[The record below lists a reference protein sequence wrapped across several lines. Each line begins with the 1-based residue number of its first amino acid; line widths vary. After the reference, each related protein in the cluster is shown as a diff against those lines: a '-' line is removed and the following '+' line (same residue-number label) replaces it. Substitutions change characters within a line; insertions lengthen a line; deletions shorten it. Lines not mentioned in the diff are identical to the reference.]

1 MSYYRG
7 LVKALAGIMLLIVIG
22 TIGYQIVEGW
32 SLLDSFYMTVIT
44 LTTIGFAE
52 VHPMTVAGRLFT
64 VTIIFLG
71 LGMVGYAVVTGTRF
85 VVEGE
90 INKFIT
96 RRRHMRAI
104 HRIRDHFIVCGFGR
118 MGSFICH
125 ELQERALPFVVVEQ
139 NPETQQRILEL
150 GYLMAPGDATEE
162 ETLITAGI
170 ESARGL
176 VAVLDR
182 DADNVYV
189 VLTARELNSGL
200 EIIARAAEESAHKKL
215 LRAGAS
221 RVISPYQI
229 GGMRMLMSILKPT
242 VTSFLEVVMDH
253 RQLNIE
259 LEEVQLGERSGYDGK
274 KLAETDIRKSLNLI
288 VIAVKKRDGTMV
300 FNPGPDTVLNSH
312 DTLIAM
318 GQKEKLAEF
327 RKEARVENQV

>member
-1 MSYYRG
+1 
-7 LVKALAGIMLLIVIG
+7 V
-22 TIGYQIVEGW
+22 
-32 SLLDSFYMTVIT
+32 
-44 LTTIGFAE
+44 
-52 VHPMTVAGRLFT
+52 
-64 VTIIFLG
+64 
-71 LGMVGYAVVTGTRF
+71 GMVGYALVTGTRF

-90 INKFIT
+90 MNKIIT

-125 ELQERALPFVVVEQ
+125 ELHERGLPFVVVEQ
-139 NPETQQRILEL
+139 DPETQQKIIDL

-162 ETLITAGI
+162 EILLNAGI
-170 ESARGL
+170 ENARGL

-182 DADNVYV
+182 DADNVYA
-189 VLTARELNSGL
+189 VLTAREVNSSL
-200 EIIARAAEESAHKKL
+200 EIIARAADESAHKKL

-229 GGMRMLMSILKPT
+229 GGMRMLMSILQPT

-253 RQLNIE
+253 RQLNIGI
-259 LEEVQLGERSGYDGK
+259 EEVRLGEHSAYDGK

-288 VIAVKKRDGTMV
+288 VIAVRRVDGTMV
-300 FNPGPDTVLNSH
+300 FNPGSETVLNSH

-318 GQKEKLAEF
+318 GQQEKLARF
-327 RKEARVENQV
+327 RKEANMENLAEG